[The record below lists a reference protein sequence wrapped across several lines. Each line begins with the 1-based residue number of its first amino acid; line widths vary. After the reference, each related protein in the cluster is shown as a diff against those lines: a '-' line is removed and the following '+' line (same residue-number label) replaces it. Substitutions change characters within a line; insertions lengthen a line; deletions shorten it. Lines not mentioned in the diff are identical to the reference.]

1 MHIFEWYDFLAIYFL
16 SILSLTGLI
25 FGSRLIFNSGV
36 KMISELSMKW
46 LGILM
51 CACVFI
57 LVSFASWLVTM
68 MILFSAGSSNLN
80 IMPTWPNEG
89 DMEDSSKTLIHSHIV
104 LATKQLVCYNNL
116 Y

>member
-1 MHIFEWYDFLAIYFL
+1 MQIFEWYDFLAIYFL
-16 SILSLTGLI
+16 SVLSLVGLV

-36 KMISELSMKW
+36 KMLSELSMKW

-80 IMPTWPNEG
+80 IMPTWPNG
-89 DMEDSSKTLIHSHIV
+89 MDMEDSAGTLKSTHA
-104 LATKQLVCYNNL
+104 LNLKQNS
-116 Y
+116 

>member
-16 SILSLTGLI
+16 SVLSLTGLI

-36 KMISELSMKW
+36 KMLSDLSMKW

-68 MILFSAGSSNLN
+68 MILFSAGSTNLD
-80 IMPTWPNEG
+80 IIPTWPNEV
-89 DMEDSSKTLIHSHIV
+89 DTEDSSRTLKSTHTLNLKQHS
-104 LATKQLVCYNNL
+104 
-116 Y
+116 

>member
-1 MHIFEWYDFLAIYFL
+1 MQIFEWYDFLAIYFL
-16 SILSLTGLI
+16 SVLSLVGLV

-36 KMISELSMKW
+36 KMLSELSMKW

-80 IMPTWPNEG
+80 IMPTWPNG
-89 DMEDSSKTLIHSHIV
+89 VDMEDSAGTLKSTHA
-104 LATKQLVCYNNL
+104 LNLKQNS
-116 Y
+116 